1 MKLIKESCVETY
13 DEAINAENRGAD
25 RIELCSRLDLDGLT
39 PSKELVKTLVND
51 LTIPIKVMVRPRSGD
66 FCYNDEEIM
75 QMHNDILDFKTLGVF
90 GVVFGVLRHDK
101 SVNINIVNDLVSTSN
116 GMDVTFHKAIDE
128 AVDLIYA
135 YKNLISYTKISSVL
149 TSGGAKS
156 AVLGYKML
164 RKMLNIKSD
173 RVKIII
179 AGSITY
185 ENLPE
190 VHDLIGGFEYHG
202 RRIIDIS

>member
-90 GVVFGVLRHDK
+90 GVVFGVLKHDK

-116 GMDVTFHKAIDE
+116 GMDITFHKAIDDSI
-128 AVDLIYA
+128 DLLDA
-135 YKNLISYTKISSVL
+135 YKNLLSHTKITSVL

-156 AVLGYKML
+156 AILGYKTL
-164 RKMLNIKSD
+164 RKMLNIKSE
-173 RVKIII
+173 RCRIIV
-179 AGSITY
+179 AGSITH

-190 VHDLIGGFEYHG
+190 VHNLIGGFEYHG

>member
-116 GMDVTFHKAIDE
+116 GMDITFHKAIDE
-128 AVDLIYA
+128 AVDVLDA
-135 YKNLISYTKISSVL
+135 YRNLISNTKISSVL
-149 TSGGAKS
+149 TSGGTKS

-202 RRIIDIS
+202 RKIIDIS

>member
-116 GMDVTFHKAIDE
+116 GMDITFHKAIDE
-128 AVDLIYA
+128 AVDVLDA
-135 YKNLISYTKISSVL
+135 YRNLISNTKISSVL
-149 TSGGAKS
+149 TSGGTKS

-190 VHDLIGGFEYHG
+190 VHDLIGGVEYHG
-202 RRIIDIS
+202 RKIIDIS

>member
-66 FCYNDEEIM
+66 FCYNDKEIM

-116 GMDVTFHKAIDE
+116 GMDITFHKAIDE
-128 AVDLIYA
+128 AIDVLDA
-135 YKNLISYTKISSVL
+135 YRNLISNTKISSVL
-149 TSGGAKS
+149 TSGGTKS

-190 VHDLIGGFEYHG
+190 VHDLIGGVEYHG

>member
-90 GVVFGVLRHDK
+90 GVVFGVLRNDK
-101 SVNINIVNDLVSTSN
+101 SVNINVVNELVSRSN
-116 GMDVTFHKAIDE
+116 GMDITFHKAIDDSI
-128 AVDLIYA
+128 DLLDA
-135 YKNLISYTKISSVL
+135 YKNLLSHTKITSVL

-156 AVLGYKML
+156 AILGYKTL
-164 RKMLNIKSD
+164 RKMLNIKSE
-173 RVKIII
+173 RCRIIV
-179 AGSITY
+179 AGSITH

-190 VHDLIGGFEYHG
+190 VHNLIGGFEYHG

>member
-39 PSKELVKTLVND
+39 PSKELVETLVND

-101 SVNINIVNDLVSTSN
+101 SVNVNIVNDLVSTSN
-116 GMDVTFHKAIDE
+116 GMDITFHKAIDE
-128 AVDLIYA
+128 AVDVIDA
-135 YKNLISYTKISSVL
+135 YRNLISNTKISSVL
-149 TSGGAKS
+149 TSGGTKS

-190 VHDLIGGFEYHG
+190 VHDLIGGVEYHG
-202 RRIIDIS
+202 RKIIDIS

>member
-39 PSKELVKTLVND
+39 PSKELVETLVND

-90 GVVFGVLRHDK
+90 GVVFGVLKHDK

-116 GMDVTFHKAIDE
+116 GMDITFHKAIDE
-128 AVDLIYA
+128 AVDVLDA
-135 YKNLISYTKISSVL
+135 YRNLISNTKISSVL

-190 VHDLIGGFEYHG
+190 VHDLIGGVEYHG

>member
-66 FCYNDEEIM
+66 FCYNYEEIM
-75 QMHNDILDFKTLGVF
+75 QMHSDILDFKTLGVF

-101 SVNINIVNDLVSTSN
+101 SVNVNIVNDLVSTSN
-116 GMDVTFHKAIDE
+116 GMDITFHKAIDE
-128 AVDLIYA
+128 AVDVIDA
-135 YKNLISYTKISSVL
+135 YRNLISNTKINSVL
-149 TSGGAKS
+149 TSGGTKS
-156 AVLGYKML
+156 AILGYKML

-185 ENLPE
+185 ENFPE
-190 VHDLIGGFEYHG
+190 VHDLIGGVEYHG

>member
-116 GMDVTFHKAIDE
+116 GMDITFHKAIDE
-128 AVDLIYA
+128 AVDVLDA
-135 YKNLISYTKISSVL
+135 YRNLISNTKISSVL

-202 RRIIDIS
+202 RKIIDIS

>member
-1 MKLIKESCVETY
+1 MRLIKESCVETY
-13 DEAINAENRGAD
+13 DEAMNAEIRGAD

-39 PSKELVKTLVND
+39 PSKELVKRLVSD
-51 LTIPIKVMVRPRSGD
+51 LTIPVKVMVRPRKGD
-66 FCYNDEEIM
+66 FCYSNQEIN

-90 GVVFGVLRHDK
+90 GVVFGVLGHNK
-101 SVNINIVNDLVSTSN
+101 LININVVNDLVSTSN
-116 GMDVTFHKAIDE
+116 GMDITFHKAIDE
-128 AVDLIYA
+128 TIDLFDA
-135 YKNLISYTKISSVL
+135 YNSLILHTKITSVL

-156 AVLGYKML
+156 AALGKNVL
-164 RKMLNIKSD
+164 RKMLDIKPN
-173 RVKIII
+173 RIKIII

-190 VHDLIGGFEYHG
+190 VHGLIGGVEYHG

>member
-66 FCYNDEEIM
+66 FCYNDEEII

-101 SVNINIVNDLVSTSN
+101 SVNINIVNDLISASN
-116 GMDVTFHKAIDE
+116 GMNITFHKAIDE
-128 AVDLIYA
+128 AVDVLDA
-135 YKNLISYTKISSVL
+135 YRNLISYTKISSVL
-149 TSGGAKS
+149 TSGGSKS
-156 AVLGYKML
+156 AVLGYKIL
-164 RKMLNIKSD
+164 RKMLKIKSD

-190 VHDLIGGFEYHG
+190 VHDLIGGVEYHG